1 MLATEIKPINV
12 LLVEDHKCVLW
23 GLEKLIAGES
33 PRLRVAGKASTSNEA
48 LAAAAQVK
56 PDVIL
61 LDLDLNG
68 EMSLDVLP
76 ELLRTSDAKVLI
88 LTGTRDSELHRRAM
102 LAGARGVISKSE
114 DAAIL
119 LRAIERVHEGEIWL
133 DRVSTADILQQ
144 LTSRSLRRDPEARK
158 IETLTARE
166 RQIIAAVVKERG
178 GSNKAIAAGMH
189 MSEHTLR
196 NHLSSIYGKLE
207 VRNRLELYMYATDHG
222 LAECH
227 SEALR
232 LSSE

>member
-33 PRLRVAGKASTSNEA
+33 PRLRVAGKASTTAEA

-68 EMSLDVLP
+68 EMSFDVLP

-88 LTGTRDSELHRRAM
+88 LTGTRDPELHRRAM

-144 LTSRSLRRDPEARK
+144 LTSRSSKRDPQARK
-158 IETLTARE
+158 IDTLTARE

-222 LAECH
+222 LAECR
-227 SEALR
+227 SEA
-232 LSSE
+232 

>member
-33 PRLRVAGKASTSNEA
+33 PKLRVAGKASTTAEA

-88 LTGTRDSELHRRAM
+88 LTGTRDPELRRRAM
-102 LAGARGVISKSE
+102 LAGARGLISKSE

-119 LRAIERVHEGEIWL
+119 LRAI
-133 DRVSTADILQQ
+133 
-144 LTSRSLRRDPEARK
+144 
-158 IETLTARE
+158 
-166 RQIIAAVVKERG
+166 
-178 GSNKAIAAGMH
+178 
-189 MSEHTLR
+189 
-196 NHLSSIYGKLE
+196 
-207 VRNRLELYMYATDHG
+207 
-222 LAECH
+222 
-227 SEALR
+227 
-232 LSSE
+232 